1 MLDWSC
7 PVEGRKA
14 WEPPERFFQYFPIT
28 PRSISWGLYL
38 SGAGCEHVLPG
49 QRYSPSGHPKLYH
62 QEWETGG
69 ALPEFQAIYVTR
81 GAGVFESA
89 HGGRHEIAAGDLIF
103 AFPGVWHRYRPTL
116 EVGWDEYWISAN
128 GEMLHRLL
136 REGFL
141 SPSDP
146 VLKVG
151 LNEDLVRAYR
161 NLLGYVQAAAA
172 PNPHVL
178 AAHAM
183 AIVGTVLAPPS
194 DRAAECQPLRSENH
208 GPRHGPIGRPSA
220 EDDLGLRVSIHD
232 GRRRRAAVAHHAAI
246 AGAAFPPG
254 AGADGLRG
262 DHATLRG
269 TGQAPVAAHVAA
281 HGTSGGRGGIHRRHA
296 DGQSLPPPVRPYPE
310 RLSPAVPQHRIAR
323 PAAASRSFPCGA
335 TWIRV
340 SKPRSTPPR
349 RSSRRREW

>member
-14 WEPPERFFQYFPIT
+14 WEPPERFFQYFPIM

-161 NLLGYVQAAAA
+161 NLLGYVQAATA

-183 AIVGTVLAPPS
+183 AIVGTVLAPPPDAPPNAS
-194 DRAAECQPLRSENH
+194 PYAQRTTDLVTDRLVAQSLKMIWGYEFQSMTVDDVARQLPTTRRSLERRFRRALGRTVYEEITRRCAERAKLLLQHTSRPMEQVAAGAGFTDATRMGKVFRRLF
-208 GPRHGPIGRPSA
+208 GLTPSA
-220 EDDLGLRVSIHD
+220 YR
-232 GRRRRAAVAHHAAI
+232 
-246 AGAAFPPG
+246 
-254 AGADGLRG
+254 
-262 DHATLRG
+262 
-269 TGQAPVAAHVAA
+269 
-281 HGTSGGRGGIHRRHA
+281 
-296 DGQSLPPPVRPYPE
+296 
-310 RLSPAVPQHRIAR
+310 RLSRNT
-323 PAAASRSFPCGA
+323 G
-335 TWIRV
+335 
-340 SKPRSTPPR
+340 
-349 RSSRRREW
+349 